1 MQENSV
7 GKLTDYDE
15 QQPTIDDDFN
25 DRDMTLDLHSHNLI
39 TDSLLLDE
47 STIAGQIGDPHMSRI
62 LHKETDQSAIRI
74 SQPLPE
80 LS

>member
-7 GKLTDYDE
+7 GELTDYDE
-15 QQPTIDDDFN
+15 VQPTIDDDDN

-47 STIAGQIGDPHMSRI
+47 STIAG
-62 LHKETDQSAIRI
+62 
-74 SQPLPE
+74 
-80 LS
+80 